1 MFLNHLQWQKD
12 FGIRDI
18 LQNYHFHERDKF
30 IANFPQGYHK
40 TDKVG
45 RPIFLQQIGKMN
57 VPEMKKFSTDERMVK
72 FHIQEY
78 ERCRRI
84 ILPICSRLAARHLDQ
99 TFVIMDVKGLSM
111 SHFSGDAKKL
121 LSAVTKYDQDNYP
134 EMLGHICI
142 INAPAVFRFF
152 WAFAKGL
159 IDPRTQSKI
168 EILGSD
174 YMPALLKWID
184 VENIPTW
191 IGGKSEGSLIDDIGP
206 WSDPLLCKR
215 IGVDPE
221 ALSIP
226 GTKLMALPNMGRAS
240 LNDRSVDPGTPKS
253 AGSSVSLGGVRT
265 PSK

>member
-1 MFLNHLQWQKD
+1 MFLNHLSWQKD

-78 ERCRRI
+78 ERCRRVV
-84 ILPICSRLAARHLDQ
+84 LPICSRLAGRHLDQ

-121 LSAVTKYDQDNYP
+121 MSAVTKYDQDNYP

-142 INAPAVFRFF
+142 INAPAIFRFF
-152 WAFAKGL
+152 WTFVK
-159 IDPRTQSKI
+159 
-168 EILGSD
+168 
-174 YMPALLKWID
+174 
-184 VENIPTW
+184 V
-191 IGGKSEGSLIDDIGP
+191 
-206 WSDPLLCKR
+206 
-215 IGVDPE
+215 
-221 ALSIP
+221 
-226 GTKLMALPNMGRAS
+226 
-240 LNDRSVDPGTPKS
+240 
-253 AGSSVSLGGVRT
+253 
-265 PSK
+265 